1 MSRLDNQVAVITGGA
16 SGIGKASVKLFVK
29 EGARVVIADILDD
42 HGQSLAEEMGE
53 NAVFLHTDVS
63 QEDQIKASVDL
74 AMEKFG
80 RLDCMFNNAGIP
92 GAGGSIDEIPSMGFD
107 ITVAVLFRSV
117 FYGMKHAALVMKEL
131 GSGSIINTAS
141 IAGYRTGFAGH
152 FYSGCKA
159 AVIHMTR
166 SVAIELGPFGIRVN
180 CICPGAIVTSIFARA
195 LGVDQKTTE
204 ATYEPLKEAF
214 KDRQAIKRPGMPEDI
229 AQAALW
235 LASQDSSFVNGA
247 DIKVDGG
254 FPDGIFANVNEDDLP
269 GPLAQALG
277 LNPVGPDN
285 RSISLK
291 IRGVINTAPYFITE

>member
-1 MSRLDNQVAVITGGA
+1 MGRLDNQVAVITGGA

-92 GAGGSIDEIPSMGFD
+92 GAGGPIDEIPSMGFD

-235 LASQDSSFVNGA
+235 LASEDSSFVNGA

-285 RSISLK
+285 
-291 IRGVINTAPYFITE
+291 

>member
-1 MSRLDNQVAVITGGA
+1 MGRLDNQVAVITGGA

-42 HGQSLAEEMGE
+42 YGQSLAEEMGE

-74 AMEKFG
+74 AREKFG

-92 GAGGSIDEIPSMGFD
+92 GAGGPIDETPSMGFD
-107 ITVAVLFRSV
+107 ITIAILFRSV
-117 FYGMKHAALVMKEL
+117 FYGMKHAAPVMKEQ

-141 IAGYRTGFAGH
+141 IAGHRTGFAGH
-152 FYSGCKA
+152 FYSACKA

-254 FPDGIFANVNEDDLP
+254 FPDGMFSNVNEDDLP
-269 GPLAQALG
+269 GPIAQALG
-277 LNPVGPDN
+277 
-285 RSISLK
+285 ISVA
-291 IRGVINTAPYFITE
+291 GSDT

>member
-1 MSRLDNQVAVITGGA
+1 MGRLDNQVAVITGGA

-92 GAGGSIDEIPSMGFD
+92 GAGGPIDEIPSMGFD

-180 CICPGAIVTSIFARA
+180 CICPGAIVTSIFARS

-254 FPDGIFANVNEDDLP
+254 FPDGIFTNVNEDDLP

-285 RSISLK
+285 
-291 IRGVINTAPYFITE
+291 

>member
-1 MSRLDNQVAVITGGA
+1 MGRLDNQVAVITGGA

-42 HGQSLAEEMGE
+42 YGQSLAEEMGE

-74 AMEKFG
+74 AREKFG

-92 GAGGSIDEIPSMGFD
+92 GAGGPIDETPSMGFD
-107 ITVAVLFRSV
+107 ITIAILFRSV
-117 FYGMKHAALVMKEL
+117 FYGMKHAAPVMKEQ

-141 IAGYRTGFAGH
+141 IAGHRTGFAGH
-152 FYSGCKA
+152 FYSACKA

-254 FPDGIFANVNEDDLP
+254 FPDGMFSNVNEDDLP

-277 LNPVGPDN
+277 MTVAASD
-285 RSISLK
+285 
-291 IRGVINTAPYFITE
+291 T

>member
-92 GAGGSIDEIPSMGFD
+92 GAGGPIDEIPSMGFD

-254 FPDGIFANVNEDDLP
+254 FPDGIFTNVNEDDLP

-285 RSISLK
+285 
-291 IRGVINTAPYFITE
+291 

>member
-1 MSRLDNQVAVITGGA
+1 MGRLDNQVAVITGGA

-92 GAGGSIDEIPSMGFD
+92 GAGGPIDEIPSMGFD

-254 FPDGIFANVNEDDLP
+254 FPDGIFTNVNEDDLP

-285 RSISLK
+285 
-291 IRGVINTAPYFITE
+291 

>member
-1 MSRLDNQVAVITGGA
+1 MGRLDNQVAVITGGA

-42 HGQSLAEEMGE
+42 YGQSLAEEMGE
-53 NAVFLHTDVS
+53 NALFLHTDVS

-74 AMEKFG
+74 AKEKFG

-92 GAGGSIDEIPSMGFD
+92 GAGGPIDEIPSMGFD

-117 FYGMKHAALVMKEL
+117 FYGMKHAVPIMKEQ

-254 FPDGIFANVNEDDLP
+254 FPDGIFTNASEDDLP
-269 GPLAQALG
+269 GPLAEALG
-277 LNPVGPDN
+277 INPVGPDN
-285 RSISLK
+285 
-291 IRGVINTAPYFITE
+291 

>member
-1 MSRLDNQVAVITGGA
+1 MGRLDNQVAVITGGA

-92 GAGGSIDEIPSMGFD
+92 GAGGPIDEIPSMGFD

-204 ATYEPLKEAF
+204 ATYEPLEEFF
-214 KDRQAIKRPGMPEDI
+214 KDQQAIKRAGMPHDI
-229 AQAALW
+229 ARAAVW

-254 FPDGIFANVNEDDLP
+254 FPDGIFTNVNEDDLP

-285 RSISLK
+285 
-291 IRGVINTAPYFITE
+291 

>member
-1 MSRLDNQVAVITGGA
+1 MGRLDNQVAVITGGA

-42 HGQSLAEEMGE
+42 YGQSLAEEMGE

-92 GAGGSIDEIPSMGFD
+92 GAGGPIDETPSMGFD
-107 ITVAVLFRSV
+107 ITIAILFRSV
-117 FYGMKHAALVMKEL
+117 FYGMKHAAPVMKEQ

-141 IAGYRTGFAGH
+141 IAGHRTGFAGH
-152 FYSGCKA
+152 FYSACKA

-214 KDRQAIKRPGMPEDI
+214 KDRQAIKPEDI

-235 LASQDSSFVNGA
+235 LTSQDSSFVNGA

-254 FPDGIFANVNEDDLP
+254 FPDGMFSNVNEDDLP
-269 GPLAQALG
+269 GPIAQALG
-277 LNPVGPDN
+277 IGAAGSD
-285 RSISLK
+285 
-291 IRGVINTAPYFITE
+291 T

>member
-1 MSRLDNQVAVITGGA
+1 MGRLDNQVAVITGGA

-42 HGQSLAEEMGE
+42 YGQSLAEEIGE

-63 QEDQIKASVDL
+63 QEDQVKASVDL
-74 AMEKFG
+74 AREKFG

-92 GAGGSIDEIPSMGFD
+92 GAGGPIDEIPSMGFD

-117 FYGMKHAALVMKEL
+117 FYGMKHAALVMKEQ

-254 FPDGIFANVNEDDLP
+254 FPDGILANASEDGLP

-277 LNPVGPDN
+277 MTVAGPE
-285 RSISLK
+285 
-291 IRGVINTAPYFITE
+291 T

>member
-1 MSRLDNQVAVITGGA
+1 MGRLDNQVAVITGGA

-42 HGQSLAEEMGE
+42 YGQSLAEEMGG

-74 AMEKFG
+74 AREKFG

-92 GAGGSIDEIPSMGFD
+92 GAGGPIDETPSMGFD
-107 ITVAVLFRSV
+107 ITIAILFRSV
-117 FYGMKHAALVMKEL
+117 FYGMKHAAPVMKEQ

-141 IAGYRTGFAGH
+141 IAGHRTGFAGH
-152 FYSGCKA
+152 FYSACKA

-214 KDRQAIKRPGMPEDI
+214 KDRQAIKPEDI

-235 LASQDSSFVNGA
+235 LTSQDSSFVNGA

-254 FPDGIFANVNEDDLP
+254 FPDGMFSNVNEDDLP
-269 GPLAQALG
+269 GPIAQALG
-277 LNPVGPDN
+277 IGAAGSD
-285 RSISLK
+285 
-291 IRGVINTAPYFITE
+291 T

>member
-1 MSRLDNQVAVITGGA
+1 MGRLDNQVAVITGGA

-42 HGQSLAEEMGE
+42 YGQSLAEEMGE

-63 QEDQIKASVDL
+63 QEDQVKASVDL
-74 AMEKFG
+74 AREKFG

-92 GAGGSIDEIPSMGFD
+92 GAGGPIDEIPSMGFD

-117 FYGMKHAALVMKEL
+117 FYGMKHAALVMKEQ

-214 KDRQAIKRPGMPEDI
+214 KDRQAIKRAGMPEDI

-235 LASQDSSFVNGA
+235 LASEDSSFVNGA

-254 FPDGIFANVNEDDLP
+254 FPDGIFANANEDDLP

-277 LNPVGPDN
+277 INPVGPGN
-285 RSISLK
+285 
-291 IRGVINTAPYFITE
+291 

>member
-1 MSRLDNQVAVITGGA
+1 MGRLDNQVAVITGGA

-42 HGQSLAEEMGE
+42 YGQSLAEEMGE

-92 GAGGSIDEIPSMGFD
+92 GAGGPIDEIPSMGFD

-254 FPDGIFANVNEDDLP
+254 FPDGIFTNVNEDDLP

-285 RSISLK
+285 
-291 IRGVINTAPYFITE
+291 

>member
-1 MSRLDNQVAVITGGA
+1 MGRLDNQVAVITGGA

-42 HGQSLAEEMGE
+42 YGQSLAEEMGE
-53 NAVFLHTDVS
+53 NAIFLHTDVS

-74 AMEKFG
+74 AKEKFG

-92 GAGGSIDEIPSMGFD
+92 GAGGPIDEIPSMGFD

-117 FYGMKHAALVMKEL
+117 FYGMKHAALVMKEQ

-214 KDRQAIKRPGMPEDI
+214 KDRQAIKRAGMPEDI

-254 FPDGIFANVNEDDLP
+254 FPDGIFANASEDDLP
-269 GPLAQALG
+269 EPLAQALG
-277 LNPVGPDN
+277 INPVGPGN
-285 RSISLK
+285 
-291 IRGVINTAPYFITE
+291 